1 LSTEI
6 TDINLQNVDL
16 LDPELYADGPP
27 HEVFARMRA
36 EAPVHWSDLPDGDGF
51 WSITKAEDIAAI
63 SKDSATFSSNR
74 NGVFIS
80 EELPLPVDVVRAVL
94 LGKDP
99 PEHTKYRMIVQKVLT
114 PRMVN
119 QLEDNIRA
127 RVIRLLDAVCEK
139 GECDVVADISV
150 ELPLQ
155 TIAELLGVPQEDRMQ
170 LFEWTNQIE
179 EATQGKADGMQA
191 FGEIA
196 GYLVGLITKR
206 REQPADDLITALINA
221 EVDGEQLNDLEMTA
235 FFAILMFA
243 GNDTTRNTSSG
254 GVLAL
259 IENPDQYAKLR
270 QDPTLI
276 PNAVE
281 EILRWVT
288 PVMWFRRTPTTDVE
302 IRGVPIKEGAK
313 VVIWYASGSRDEAV
327 VEDPMRFDVTR
338 PKVDHQAFGGGGRHF
353 CIGSALARLQL
364 RILFEELTQ
373 RVPGMELAG
382 PVQRAHSNWV
392 NGLTSLPVKLTPKA
406 PEGTQS

>member
-1 LSTEI
+1 VSTAA
-6 TDINLQNVDL
+6 TDIDLDSVDL
-16 LDPELYADGPP
+16 MDPELFADGPP
-27 HEVFARMRA
+27 HELFARMRA
-36 EAPVHWSDLPDGDGF
+36 EAPVLWSNLPDGDGF
-51 WSITKAEDIAAI
+51 WSLTKAQDIAAI
-63 SKDSATFSSNR
+63 SKDSATYSSAR

-80 EELPLPVDVVRAVL
+80 EEMPLPVDVVRAVV

-99 PEHTKYRMIVQKVLT
+99 PEHTKYRVIVQKVMT
-114 PRMVN
+114 PRMIN
-119 QLEDNIRA
+119 ALEDKIRD
-127 RVIRLLDAVCEK
+127 RVTRLLDAVCEQ
-139 GECDVVADISV
+139 GSCDVVRDISV

-179 EATQGKADGMQA
+179 EATQGHADGMQA

-196 GYLVGLITKR
+196 MYLAGLIAQRK
-206 REQPADDLITALINA
+206 ENPGDDLVTLLINA
-221 EVDGEQLNDLEMTA
+221 EVDGEQLNDLELTA
-235 FFAILMFA
+235 FFALLMFA

-259 IENPDQYAKLR
+259 IEHPDQYAKLR
-270 QDPTLI
+270 EDPELI

-313 VVIWYASGSRDEAV
+313 VVIWYASGSRDEEV

-338 PKVDHQAFGGGGRHF
+338 DKVDHQAFGGGGRHF
-353 CIGSALARLQL
+353 CIGSSLARLQL
-364 RILFEELTQ
+364 RILFEELTR
-373 RVPGMELAG
+373 RVPDMELAG
-382 PVQRAHSNWV
+382 PPQRQGSNWV
-392 NGLTSLPVKLTPKA
+392 SSLVSLPIKFTPSA
-406 PEGTQS
+406 PQGRS